1 LLESF
6 HLHLH
11 GVDKNSESPE
21 ENRRVAIEAG
31 QQLLHYRLVSK
42 IGEGGMG
49 VVWKAVDQILDRE
62 VAIKVLPERLAEDTE
77 RLARFER
84 EAKLLASLNHP
95 NIATVHGLHE
105 SERVRF
111 LTMEL
116 VEGEDLDQ
124 RLRRRPLSVA
134 DATAVAR
141 QIAEALEAAHDAGV
155 IHRDLKPSNVR
166 ISPDGRIKVLD
177 FGLAKALSAE
187 PDGGAHDP
195 AESPTVTQATAAGVI
210 LGTAGYMSP
219 EQARGQA
226 VDERSD
232 IWSFGCVLWEC
243 LTGTAL
249 YGRETVTDSL
259 GAILHI
265 EPDWELLPTDTP
277 PNLRRLLQR
286 CLAKDPRARLHHIAD
301 ARIELEEEVNEKPPP
316 TTEGAVHRYR
326 IGLAVLAIALAASL
340 TAVLVSYLRP
350 TADRSDSGD
359 DNPLAGARF
368 SKLTDFPGAEFDAA
382 ISPDGRFVAFVS
394 DRDGPF
400 QIFIGQIGA
409 GEFRNLASGAE
420 QFPLEDARAPVR
432 GVGFNGDGSE
442 ILLGGGPWRRVRSIP
457 LLGGPMRNFLGEH
470 VVNVAWS
477 PDGEHIA
484 YHERLAGDPLY
495 ISDRNGANS
504 RLILGPPAGTHQ
516 HYPTWSID
524 GQWIYLVRGRPAT
537 LEMDLWRV
545 RADGEG
551 LEQLTQHKLDV
562 RYPAPIDDQTV
573 LYSARDADGAG
584 PWLWAVDVETKISR
598 RASVGLE
605 QYGSVAASTDGR
617 RLVATVQ
624 HPRAELW
631 SVPILDHPATER
643 DAQLFAGLP
652 TTRALAPRF
661 GGSSMFFLSSR
672 GSGDGLWRLRDD
684 KVAEI
689 WRGSETALLEPAAVS
704 PEGDSVALLLRGD
717 DGWHLNVL
725 SADGASLRVL
735 SDKVDARGA
744 AGWSP
749 DGRWIVT
756 GGSAG
761 GVQGLFKI
769 PVDGGVPERIADGEA
784 LNPVWS
790 PNGDLIV
797 YAGAQVNVVGPLVGV
812 SPDGEPVDLPEIEI
826 FRSGER
832 MRFLPDGSG
841 LVYMQRRGPSHD
853 FWLLDLAT
861 MESRQLTR
869 FDSPATM
876 RSFDI
881 TPDGTRIVFDR
892 LSEDSDIVLIE
903 LDPER

>member
-1 LLESF
+1 MT
-6 HLHLH
+6 
-11 GVDKNSESPE
+11 
-21 ENRRVAIEAG
+21 IEAG
-31 QQLLHYRLVSK
+31 QQLLHYRLVAK

-49 VVWKAVDQILDRE
+49 VVWKAMDTSLDRE
-62 VAIKVLPERLAEDTE
+62 VAIKVLPEVFAGDPDRLS
-77 RLARFER
+77 RFQR

-95 NIATVHGLHE
+95 NVASVFGVHEFEGT
-105 SERVRF
+105 RF
-111 LTMEL
+111 LAMEL
-116 VEGEDLDQ
+116 VPGEDLSE
-124 RLRRRPLSVA
+124 RLRRGRLPVDEGL
-134 DATAVAR
+134 DIAR
-141 QIAEALEAAHDAGV
+141 QIAEALEAAHERGV
-155 IHRDLKPSNVR
+155 IHRDLKPAN
-166 ISPDGRIKVLD
+166 IKVGDGGAVKILD
-177 FGLAKALSAE
+177 FGLAKGLGPSGASAE
-187 PDGGAHDP
+187 MDPTQLPTATSAGTMAGA
-195 AESPTVTQATAAGVI
+195 I
-210 LGTAGYMSP
+210 LGTAPYMSP

-226 VDERSD
+226 VDTRTD
-232 IWSFGCVLWEC
+232 IWSFGCVVWEC
-243 LTGTAL
+243 LTGKAL
-249 YGRETVTDSL
+249 FGRETGSDSIGAVLQTD
-259 GAILHI
+259 
-265 EPDWELLPTDTP
+265 PDWTLLPLSTP
-277 PNLRRLLQR
+277 HAVKRVLQR
-286 CLAKDPRARLHHIAD
+286 CLAKDKDQRLHHIAD
-301 ARIELEEEVNEKPPP
+301 ARIELGESDDPLPAA
-316 TTEGAVHRYR
+316 G
-326 IGLAVLAIALAASL
+326 GLNRGYKIAFAALAIALAASL
-340 TAVLVSYLRP
+340 TAVLLSFWGP
-350 TADRSDSGD
+350 AADRSDPLD

-400 QIFIGQIGA
+400 QIFVGQIGA
-409 GEFRNLASGAE
+409 GEFRNLASGAD
-420 QFPLEDARAPVR
+420 QFALEDARAPVR

-495 ISDRNGANS
+495 VADRNGTKS

-551 LEQLTQHKLDV
+551 LEQLTRHKLDV

-584 PWLWAVDVETKISR
+584 PWLWAVDVDTKISQ

-605 QYGSVAASTDGR
+605 QYGSVAASADGR

-624 HPRAELW
+624 DPRAELW
-631 SVPILDHPATER
+631 SVPILDHPATEG
-643 DAQLFAGLP
+643 DAQLLAGLP

-661 GGSSMFFLSSR
+661 GGSSLFFLSSR

-704 PEGDSVALLLRGD
+704 PDGQSVALLLRGD

-725 SADGASLRVL
+725 SADGAQLRTL
-735 SDKVDARGA
+735 STNVDARGA
-744 AGWSP
+744 AAWSP

-756 GGSAG
+756 GGSTG

-769 PVDGGVPERIADGEA
+769 PVDGGAPERIADGEA

-790 PNGDLIV
+790 PDGNLIV

-841 LVYMQRRGPSHD
+841 LVYMQGRGPSQD

-861 MESRQLTR
+861 MVSRQLTR
-869 FDSPATM
+869 LDSPATM

-892 LSEDSDIVLIE
+892 LSEDSDVVLIE
-903 LDPER
+903 LDAGRSED

>member
-1 LLESF
+1 MT
-6 HLHLH
+6 
-11 GVDKNSESPE
+11 
-21 ENRRVAIEAG
+21 IEAG
-31 QQLLHYRLVSK
+31 QQLLHYRLVAK

-49 VVWKAVDQILDRE
+49 VVWKAEDTTLDRE
-62 VAIKVLPERLAEDTE
+62 VAIKVLPEVFAGDPDRLS
-77 RLARFER
+77 RFQR

-95 NIATVHGLHE
+95 NVASVFGVHEFEGT
-105 SERVRF
+105 RF
-111 LTMEL
+111 LAMEL
-116 VEGEDLDQ
+116 VPGDDLSE
-124 RLRRRPLSVA
+124 RLRRGRLPMDQAL
-134 DATAVAR
+134 DIAR
-141 QIAEALEAAHDAGV
+141 QIAEALEAAHERGV
-155 IHRDLKPSNVR
+155 IHRDLKPAN
-166 ISPDGRIKVLD
+166 IKVSDGGAVKILD
-177 FGLAKALSAE
+177 FGLAKGLGPSGSSAE
-187 PDGGAHDP
+187 IDPTQLPTATSAGTMAGA
-195 AESPTVTQATAAGVI
+195 I
-210 LGTAGYMSP
+210 LGTAPYMSP

-226 VDERSD
+226 VDTRTD
-232 IWSFGCVLWEC
+232 IWSFGCVVWEC
-243 LTGTAL
+243 LTGKAL
-249 YGRETVTDSL
+249 FGRETGSDSIGAVLQTD
-259 GAILHI
+259 
-265 EPDWELLPTDTP
+265 PDWTLLP
-277 PNLRRLLQR
+277 PNTSPAVRRLLRR
-286 CLAKDPRARLHHIAD
+286 CLAKDKDQRLHHIAD
-301 ARIELEEEVNEKPPP
+301 ARIELDDSEPSPPVI
-316 TTEGAVHRYR
+316 GSSSRGYKIAVT
-326 IGLAVLAIALAASL
+326 ALAIALAASL
-340 TAVLVSYLRP
+340 TAALLSFFEP
-350 TADRSDSGD
+350 AADRSVSGG

-368 SKLTDFPGAEFDAA
+368 SKITDFPGAEFDAA
-382 ISPDGRFVAFVS
+382 ISPDGRFIAFVS

-400 QIFIGQIGA
+400 QIFVGQIGA

-420 QFPLEDARAPVR
+420 QFALEDARAPVR

-442 ILLGGGPWRRVRSIP
+442 ILLGGGPWRRVRSMP
-457 LLGGPMRNFLGEH
+457 LLGGSMRNFLGEH

-477 PDGEHIA
+477 PDGERIA

-495 ISDRNGANS
+495 VADRSGANS

-524 GQWIYLVRGRPAT
+524 GHWIYLVRGRPAT

-551 LEQLTQHKLDV
+551 LEQLTRHKLDV
-562 RYPAPIDDQTV
+562 RYPTPIDERTV

-584 PWLWAVDVETKISR
+584 PWLWAVDVETKVSR

-605 QYGSVAASTDGR
+605 QYGSVAASADGR

-624 HPRAELW
+624 DPRAELW
-631 SVPILDHPATER
+631 SVPILDRPATER
-643 DAQLFAGLP
+643 DAQLLAGLP

-661 GGSSMFFLSSR
+661 GGSSLFFLSSR
-672 GSGDGLWRLRDD
+672 GSGDGLWRLRDG

-735 SDKVDARGA
+735 SENVDARGA

-769 PVDGGVPERIADGEA
+769 PVDGGAPERIADGEA

-790 PNGDLIV
+790 PDGNLIV
-797 YAGAQVNVVGPLVGV
+797 YAGAQVNVVGPLVAV

-841 LVYMQRRGPSHD
+841 LVYMQGRGPSQD
-853 FWLLDLAT
+853 FWLLDLAR
-861 MESRQLTR
+861 MKSRRLTR
-869 FDSPATM
+869 LDSPATM

-881 TPDGTRIVFDR
+881 TPDGKRIVFDR

-903 LDPER
+903 LDAGRPAE